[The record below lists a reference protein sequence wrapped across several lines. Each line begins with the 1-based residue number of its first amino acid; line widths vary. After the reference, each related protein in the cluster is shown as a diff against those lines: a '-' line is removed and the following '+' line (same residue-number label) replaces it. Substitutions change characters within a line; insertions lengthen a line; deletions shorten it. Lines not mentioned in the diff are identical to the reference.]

1 MSEEIKRK
9 KFCRR
14 SLKESLP
21 GKDVASD
28 FLESAGGVYFCDYSP
43 RYLDGYSIYDKAK
56 EHARMQRKMDS
67 KKVGK
72 KSEKDKKSC

>member
-14 SLKESLP
+14 SLKESLS
-21 GKDVASD
+21 GEAVASD
-28 FLESAGGVYFCDYSP
+28 FLKSAGGVYFCDYSP

-56 EHARMQRKMDS
+56 EHARRQRKMNS
-67 KKVGK
+67 QKVGRK
-72 KSEKDKKSC
+72 LEKR